1 MELLEERRGAG
12 MIWDKMNREDRIG
25 QDRTGQDRTG
35 QDRTGQ
41 DRMQWMGFLHL
52 ALFLRHHELACRT
65 EFLLNIK

>member
-41 DRMQWMGFLHL
+41 DRTGCSGWGSYI
-52 ALFLRHHELACRT
+52 LRSSSAIMSWHVEQNS
-65 EFLLNIK
+65 F